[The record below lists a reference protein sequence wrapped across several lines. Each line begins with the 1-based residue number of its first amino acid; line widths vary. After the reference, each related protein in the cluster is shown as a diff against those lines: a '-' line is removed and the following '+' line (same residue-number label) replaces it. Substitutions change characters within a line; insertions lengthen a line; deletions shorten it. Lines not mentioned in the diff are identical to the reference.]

1 MPVKVFK
8 KYAKDNEE
16 KKAALDLINRD
27 QYGFTAVYDED
38 MNFKRSL
45 LIWWMNHNYVKNFRK
60 YFKENKG

>member
-1 MPVKVFK
+1 MPVYNDVIENRKLWLGVPVKVFK

-45 LIWWMNHNYVKNFRK
+45 
-60 YFKENKG
+60 

>member
-1 MPVKVFK
+1 MEPVYANDVIENRKLWLGVPVKVFK

-38 MNFKRSL
+38 MNFKR
-45 LIWWMNHNYVKNFRK
+45 
-60 YFKENKG
+60 